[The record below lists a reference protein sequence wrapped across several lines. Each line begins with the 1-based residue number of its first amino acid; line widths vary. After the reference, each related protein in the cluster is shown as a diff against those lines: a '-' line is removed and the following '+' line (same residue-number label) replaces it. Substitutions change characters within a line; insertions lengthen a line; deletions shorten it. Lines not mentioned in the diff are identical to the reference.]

1 MQPINN
7 QKPSR
12 ASHSRTARFRLRFAL
27 ALPILLALHPAARA
41 QNVEDEAIPDDV
53 PAAVPDAP
61 AASTLGAPAQAV
73 PDQAVPDQAVPA
85 PRPAASVAPDSA
97 PDSSASTSTGAPS
110 SGQAASDSIT
120 VPRAVWEKLLRDV
133 DELKRQRAAPGSA
146 PNSAAGSAA
155 GLPNEVP
162 PLSADG
168 SDAGAAE
175 PDAAG
180 SNASGSGGTAEVS
193 GGGASGSS
201 DAGSRNYLLLPDISF
216 IGNVNGA
223 LSSDQRQEGRSTLRF
238 TEGEIGIQ
246 GQVYPNVAVNAF
258 IVGSP
263 VEDEPFQVEEGYLNF
278 IGLRKNLNVAL
289 GRKFVP
295 FGRTGEQ
302 HPHSWLYAR
311 QLLPR
316 RNLLA
321 SENIVGDGALFRYL
335 LPTGKK
341 LFSNLDV
348 GLFNGEGPG
357 QVSSSPFGTESPLG
371 NGASFYDRFYSARL
385 WSSLALSQSQ
395 ELELGFS
402 HAQGRAQVDDDAGTT
417 LGLGRNTLNG
427 VDLSFRRFM
436 GVNKR
441 LLLRTEY
448 FSSTP
453 TRGLD
458 AAFRRANGYYG
469 LINYRFDQF
478 NDVGLLYENS
488 GFPQLSSNGAREK
501 DLSLIFT
508 RQFTEQF
515 YTRLHLTRGDS
526 PGKGNFNAAFLQFVF
541 GIGPHTH
548 NLE

>member
-1 MQPINN
+1 M
-7 QKPSR
+7 
-12 ASHSRTARFRLRFAL
+12 
-27 ALPILLALHPAARA
+27 
-41 QNVEDEAIPDDV
+41 
-53 PAAVPDAP
+53 
-61 AASTLGAPAQAV
+61 
-73 PDQAVPDQAVPA
+73 
-85 PRPAASVAPDSA
+85 
-97 PDSSASTSTGAPS
+97 
-110 SGQAASDSIT
+110 T

-133 DELKRQRAAPGSA
+133 EDLKRQRAAQGGIPSGVPGG
-146 PNSAAGSAA
+146 AAQGGAG

-162 PLSADG
+162 PASADEG
-168 SDAGAAE
+168 AGQ
-175 PDAAG
+175 DSG
-180 SNASGSGGTAEVS
+180 SGSGGTAEVA
-193 GGGASGSS
+193 GGGASGGSGGS
-201 DAGSRNYLLLPDISF
+201 GGEGSRNYLLLPDISF

-223 LSSDQRQEGRSTLRF
+223 LSSDQRQSGRNTLRF
-238 TEGEIGIQ
+238 TEGELGIQ

-263 VEDEPFQVEEGYLNF
+263 VTNEPFQIEEGYLNF
-278 IGLRKNLNVAL
+278 VGLKKNLNVAL

-321 SENIVGDGALFRYL
+321 EENIVGDGALFRYL

-341 LFSNLDV
+341 FFSNLDV
-348 GLFNGEGPG
+348 GVFNGEGPG
-357 QVSSSPFGTESPLG
+357 QVSSSPFGNQSPQG
-371 NGASFYDRFYSARL
+371 AGASFYDRFYSARL
-385 WSSLALSQSQ
+385 WSGLALSEKQ

-402 HAQGRAQVDDDAGTT
+402 YAKGRAQVDNDAGTT
-417 LGLGRNTLNG
+417 LGVGRNTLNG

-448 FSSTP
+448 FSTTP
-453 TRGLD
+453 SGGLD
-458 AAFRRANGYYG
+458 LAFRRASGYYG
-469 LINYRFDQF
+469 LANYRFDQF

-488 GFPQLSSNGAREK
+488 GFPQIGSNGAREK
-501 DLSLIFT
+501 ALSLILT

-515 YTRLHLTRGDS
+515 YARLHLTRGDS
-526 PGKGNFNAAFLQFVF
+526 PGKGNYNAAFLQFVF

>member
-1 MQPINN
+1 M
-7 QKPSR
+7 
-12 ASHSRTARFRLRFAL
+12 
-27 ALPILLALHPAARA
+27 
-41 QNVEDEAIPDDV
+41 
-53 PAAVPDAP
+53 
-61 AASTLGAPAQAV
+61 
-73 PDQAVPDQAVPA
+73 
-85 PRPAASVAPDSA
+85 
-97 PDSSASTSTGAPS
+97 
-110 SGQAASDSIT
+110 T

-133 DELKRQRAAPGSA
+133 EDLKRQRATTGAGSGSPGS
-146 PNSAAGSAA
+146 

-162 PLSADG
+162 PSGVDDG
-168 SDAGAAE
+168 TSEGQPDAGAT
-175 PDAAG
+175 G
-180 SNASGSGGTAEVS
+180 SGGSGAGGTAEVA
-193 GGGASGSS
+193 GGGASGG
-201 DAGSRNYLLLPDISF
+201 AGGSGAEGRNYLLLPDISF

-223 LSSDQRQEGRSTLRF
+223 LSSDRRQEGRNTLRF
-238 TEGEIGIQ
+238 TEGELGIQ
-246 GQVYPNVAVNAF
+246 GQVYPNVAVSAF

-263 VEDEPFQVEEGYLNF
+263 VEGEALQFEEGYLNF
-278 IGLRKNLNVAL
+278 IGLRKNLNVTL

-321 SENIVGDGALFRYL
+321 GENIVGDGALFRYL

-341 LFSNLDV
+341 LFANLDV
-348 GLFNGEGPG
+348 GIFNGEGPG
-357 QVSSSPFGTESPLG
+357 TVSSSPFGEESPQG
-371 NGASFYDRFYSARL
+371 SGAAFYDRFYSARL
-385 WSSLALSQSQ
+385 WSGLALSENQ

-402 HAQGRAQVDDDAGTT
+402 YAKGRGQIDNDAGTT
-417 LGLGRNTLNG
+417 LGVGRNTLNG
-427 VDLSFRRFM
+427 VDLSFRRFL

-448 FSSTP
+448 FRSTP
-453 TRGLD
+453 TAGLD
-458 AAFRRANGYYG
+458 TAFGRASGYYG
-469 LINYRFDQF
+469 LANLRFDKF

-488 GFPQLSSNGAREK
+488 GFPQLSAQGAREK
-501 DLSLIFT
+501 ALSLIFT

-526 PGKGNFNAAFLQFVF
+526 PGQGNYNAAYLQFVF